1 MAAVPKFRIGSLALR
16 LILAAGAWIAVALIV
31 AGLLL
36 SAIFRDYVVR
46 SFDARLTALMD
57 SLVAVVEVGADG
69 ELALSRALGEPRF
82 DQAYSGWYWQIVG
95 PQDRAL
101 RSRSLW
107 DQPLAVDAGTGTDL
121 LLRDIAGPEE
131 VPLRLAA
138 RGLSLPGGAGRYV
151 FAVAGDRRE
160 IDLEIRRFN
169 TVLAWSLL
177 VLGAGLLAAIFL
189 QVRYGLSPLRRI
201 RQAIVAV
208 RTGRAQRLEGEFPS
222 EIMPLSGEINTLLE
236 QNAAVVDRA
245 RTQVSNLAHALKT
258 PLSVLSN
265 EAAGAPAALPDTVKR
280 QVDVMRR
287 HVDHYLARARAAAA
301 ARVLGARVPFAP
313 VADDLRR
320 TLERI
325 HRDKTL
331 RIDVR
336 VSPNLAFRGERQDL
350 EEMLGNLLDNACK
363 WARAHVRLEA
373 APDGLQIQCTV
384 EDDGPG
390 LHPDQREAVFAR
402 GKRLDER
409 VPGSGLGL
417 AIVREIA
424 ELYDGSIRLE
434 AAAGGGVRAVL
445 RLPIAPSD

>member
-1 MAAVPKFRIGSLALR
+1 
-16 LILAAGAWIAVALIV
+16 
-31 AGLLL
+31 
-36 SAIFRDYVVR
+36 
-46 SFDARLTALMD
+46 
-57 SLVAVVEVGADG
+57 
-69 ELALSRALGEPRF
+69 
-82 DQAYSGWYWQIVG
+82 
-95 PQDRAL
+95 
-101 RSRSLW
+101 
-107 DQPLAVDAGTGTDL
+107 
-121 LLRDIAGPEE
+121 
-131 VPLRLAA
+131 
-138 RGLSLPGGAGRYV
+138 
-151 FAVAGDRRE
+151 
-160 IDLEIRRFN
+160 
-169 TVLAWSLL
+169 
-177 VLGAGLLAAIFL
+177 
-189 QVRYGLSPLRRI
+189 
-201 RQAIVAV
+201 
-208 RTGRAQRLEGEFPS
+208 
-222 EIMPLSGEINTLLE
+222 
-236 QNAAVVDRA
+236 VVDRA